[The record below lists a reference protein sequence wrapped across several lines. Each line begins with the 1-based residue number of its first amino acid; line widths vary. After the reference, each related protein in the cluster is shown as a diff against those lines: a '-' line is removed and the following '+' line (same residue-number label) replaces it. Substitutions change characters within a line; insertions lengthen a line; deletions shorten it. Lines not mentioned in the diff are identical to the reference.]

1 MSLSAEDYEQAFE
14 DACASLPGER
24 DPSAVRSQLLLLEW
38 VLVEA
43 INGALAA
50 FCGALGLAIAIA
62 TALLIKPQF
71 SAWIPFIV
79 VVCGLGI
86 GIALYELLQAYLRWE
101 IGRKFKRRGFAT
113 GTSPRQSGRL
123 SFE

>member
-14 DACASLPGER
+14 DACTSLPGER

-43 INGALAA
+43 IKGTLAV

-62 TALLIKPQF
+62 TALLVAPQF
-71 SAWIPFIV
+71 TAWVPFIV
-79 VVCGLGI
+79 VVCGLGV
-86 GIALYELLQAYLRWE
+86 GIALYELLQAFLRWE
-101 IGRKFKRRGFAT
+101 IGRKFKRRKFAT
-113 GTSPRQSGRL
+113 GTSQRESGRL

>member
-43 INGALAA
+43 IKGALAV
-50 FCGALGLAIAIA
+50 FCGVLGLAIAIS
-62 TALLIKPQF
+62 TALLVMPQF
-71 SAWIPFIV
+71 TAWVPFIV
-79 VVCGLGI
+79 IVCGLAVGI
-86 GIALYELLQAYLRWE
+86 TLYELLQAYLRWE
-101 IGRKFKRRGFAT
+101 IGRKFKRREFAT
-113 GTSPRQSGRL
+113 GTSQRQSCRL